1 MTLDLFFSANMQPFA
16 IALGVVVGML
26 VLELVLMLV
35 GISIL
40 GGDGDVAIDAEPG
53 LDVDV
58 GLDAEAGFEVDVD
71 GADPLAGESAGV
83 SGVLSWLGLSDAP
96 FAIWLAGFLTAFGL
110 SGYALQGVLNAI
122 VGAPLPALL
131 ASAVAL
137 PVGLAIAARFARLIG
152 RLMPKLE
159 TTAISSRSYGG
170 RRGIITVGT
179 ARRGN
184 PAQARLT
191 DGHGNIHYTMVE
203 PMKDDDA
210 FPQGTEIATIR
221 LADGSLRAIRIDD
234 A

>member
-16 IALGVVVGML
+16 IALGVVLGML
-26 VLELVLMLV
+26 VLELVLMLM

-40 GGDGDVAIDAEPG
+40 GGESDVSIDVEPG
-53 LDVDV
+53 LDVDA
-58 GLDAEAGFEVDVD
+58 GIDAEVGIETDLD
-71 GADPLAGESAGV
+71 GPDPVAGETAGV
-83 SGVLSWLGLSDAP
+83 GGMLSWLGLTEAP
-96 FAIWLAGFLTAFGL
+96 LAIWLAGFLTAFGL
-110 SGYALQGVLNAI
+110 SGYALQGILNAVI
-122 VGAPLPALL
+122 GAPLPALL
-131 ASAVAL
+131 ASVIAL
-137 PVGLAIAARFARLIG
+137 PFGLAIGARFARLIG

-170 RRGIITVGT
+170 RRGVITVGT

-191 DGHGNIHYTMVE
+191 DGYGNSHYTMVE
-203 PMKDDDA
+203 PMKDGDA

-221 LADGSLRAIRIDD
+221 LNDGSLRAIRIDD

>member
-1 MTLDLFFSANMQPFA
+1 MTLDLFFSPNMQPFA
-16 IALGVVVGML
+16 IALGVVLGML

-40 GGDGDVAIDAEPG
+40 GGDSDVSIDAEPG
-53 LDVDV
+53 LDVDADM
-58 GLDAEAGFEVDVD
+58 GIEADLD
-71 GADPLAGESAGV
+71 GADSIAGETTGGGGILA
-83 SGVLSWLGLSDAP
+83 WMGLSDAP

-110 SGYALQGVLNAI
+110 SGYALQGILNAAI
-122 VGAPLPALL
+122 GAPLPALL
-131 ASAVAL
+131 ASVIAL
-137 PVGLAIAARFARLIG
+137 PFGLAIGARFARLIG
-152 RLMPKLE
+152 RIMPKLE

-170 RRGIITVGT
+170 RRGVITVGT

-191 DGHGNIHYTMVE
+191 DGYGNTHYTMVE
-203 PMKDDDA
+203 PLKDDDA

-221 LADGSLRAIRIDD
+221 LNDGSLRAISIDD